1 MNTGELIIYQNTE
14 GNIKIDVR
22 LEEETV
28 WLSQAQIALLF
39 GKGRTTVTEH
49 VANIFKDGELDEK
62 VVCRNFRLTT
72 LHGAIEGKIQEKSI
86 KHYNLDVIIR
96 KTT

>member
-28 WLSQAQIALLF
+28 WMSQ
-39 GKGRTTVTEH
+39 E
-49 VANIFKDGELDEK
+49 
-62 VVCRNFRLTT
+62 
-72 LHGAIEGKIQEKSI
+72 
-86 KHYNLDVIIR
+86 
-96 KTT
+96 